1 MKQTT
6 VFVIVINKT
15 LIFSHKKLVFTNP
28 AILFFYFLVILDFYC
43 QFVMFFFLL
52 DQNSKLYLEYC
63 KPKLPLSITENQATL
78 PSLFNQISTLL
89 FLKLFS
95 FIRKTPHSS
104 VRKQEKMGSISLTKL
119 TLGMGT
125 GVLLQGEQ
133 NENLKNEILI

>member
-1 MKQTT
+1 MFLQ
-6 VFVIVINKT
+6 
-15 LIFSHKKLVFTNP
+15 
-28 AILFFYFLVILDFYC
+28 ILQYFFYFLVILDFYC
-43 QFVMFFFLL
+43 QFFIYFLL

-125 GVLLQGEQ
+125 GVLLHYRVNRMKSWIMKCYAFLTPKYCSAYLQSKSGKP
-133 NENLKNEILI
+133 NC

>member
-43 QFVMFFFLL
+43 QFFIYFLL